1 MLVRFY
7 INMFEFLHKFSVNSK
22 QDSDKKKKRE
32 VIKNVKHQM
41 RA

>member
-22 QDSDKKKKRE
+22 QDSDKKKRE